1 MAYLKQPADL
11 MKASGKVLLASC
23 DSSHRR
29 VAVLVDTSTTW
40 GRAVLRG
47 INSYRLRNE
56 PWEIFV
62 EARGLEE
69 RLRVPP
75 GWRGAGVIARVNT
88 PEMARELKALRIPV
102 VNVSG
107 IAIPEADFP
116 RVTTDLP
123 ASARLAAT
131 HLLERGF
138 KHFAYFG
145 LIGLEYVNAHRT
157 VFSELV
163 KKAGGDFH
171 SLAVKPMAGAEPDW
185 RLDLASLGAWIKTLP
200 RPVAVLCWNASS
212 AREIVFACQEAG
224 LLVPEE
230 VAVLSQANDEVL
242 CETSIVPI
250 SGVAVSGEGIGM
262 EAARVLDGLMRG
274 RQAPRKP
281 ILIAPLGIVTRQSTD
296 ILAIGDPAVAKA
308 LSFLRQN
315 SSEHIRVE
323 DVARYA
329 GVSRRVLER
338 RFVELLDRTPADEI
352 RRVRL
357 ERARQLLVETDMPL
371 SQVAEVAGFSSQ
383 AYFSD
388 LFRRQAGIAPI
399 QYRRKFQVRSKGF
412 D

>member
-1 MAYLKQPADL
+1 
-11 MKASGKVLLASC
+11 
-23 DSSHRR
+23 

-47 INSYRLRNE
+47 INTYRLQHQQ
-56 PWEIFV
+56 WEIFV

-75 GWRGAGVIARVNT
+75 GWRGDGIIARVST
-88 PEMARELKALRIPV
+88 PEMAKDLKAMRIPV

-107 IAIPEADFP
+107 IELPEVNFP

-145 LIGLEYVNAHRT
+145 LVGLDYVKTHRLIFT
-157 VFSELV
+157 EMV
-163 KKAGGDFH
+163 KAAGGDFAT
-171 SLAVKPMAGAEPDW
+171 LAVKPMAGAEPDW
-185 RLDLASLGAWIKTLP
+185 RLDLASLGEWIKSLP
-200 RPVAVLCWNASS
+200 RPIAVLCWNASS
-212 AREIVFACQEAG
+212 AREIVLACHEAG

-230 VAVLSQANDEVL
+230 VAVLSQANDEAL
-242 CETSIVPI
+242 CETSLVPI
-250 SGVAVSGEGIGM
+250 SGIAVSGEGIGM

-296 ILAIGDPAVAKA
+296 TLAIGDPAVVKA
-308 LSFLRQN
+308 LSYLRQN
-315 SSEHIRVE
+315 PSAQMRVE
-323 DVARYA
+323 DVARQA

-338 RFVELLDRTPADEI
+338 RFVDLLDRTPADEI
-352 RRVRL
+352 RRVHM
-357 ERARQLLVETDMPL
+357 ERARQLLVETDMAL
-371 SQVAEVAGFSSQ
+371 SQVAEIAGFSSQ

-388 LFRRQAGIAPI
+388 LFRRLAGMTPI
-399 QYRRKFQVRSKGF
+399 QYRRKHRIRSKGF